1 MQYLVKEIVMSN
13 QKGAIS
19 NDALAV
25 LVVVAIVLTVGS
37 FGLSA
42 GLFGGGVPITGYA
55 STTGTATATVSA
67 TTVLTFTVSTVAFGT
82 LDLGNQSDTSDG
94 TPAPFTLQNDGSV
107 DANITISSTNLFS
120 TKPTSDNSNDGY
132 LAFYSFNA
140 TWDEAGTTGSTA
152 FPSNNSASF
161 INVNSSATGGWRSMP
176 GAARW
181 MANCTDFSITSDA
194 LDIHINV
201 TVPADE
207 PSGAKS
213 ATVTVVSTQSAT
225 GANC

>member
-1 MQYLVKEIVMSN
+1 MSN

-37 FGLSA
+37 FGLNA
-42 GLFGGGVPITGYA
+42 GFFGGGVPVTGFA

-67 TTVLTFTVSTVAFGT
+67 TTVLTFTVSSIAFGS
-82 LDLGNQSDTSDG
+82 LDLGNQSDTADG
-94 TPAPFTLQNDGSV
+94 SPAPFTLQNDGSV
-107 DANITISSTNLFS
+107 DANITISATNLFS

-132 LAFYSFNA
+132 LAFYSFNV
-140 TWDEAGTTGSTA
+140 TVNEAGTVPFTNSTYLAVNTSQTGS
-152 FPSNNSASF
+152 
-161 INVNSSATGGWRSMP
+161 WKSMP

-181 MANCTDFSITSDA
+181 IANCTDFSITSDA
-194 LDIHINV
+194 LNIDINV
-201 TVPADE
+201 TVPRDE
-207 PSGAKS
+207 PSGSKS
-213 ATVTVVSTQSAT
+213 STVTVVSTQAAT